1 VSAPAATRPKGGTQ
15 SHGSSGNAPAGAPRR
30 RHKGGHDEEHV
41 NHERWLVSYSD
52 MITVLMALFIVLFA
66 ISQVD
71 QQKYVALRDS
81 LAAGFDTNANPS
93 VLDGTSGTRDGQSIE
108 PKTSAAQGTAGMVN
122 ADAGLG
128 QQGSDPTVAQAPDAA
143 TAVPAVDPTLLAA
156 AQAEA
161 ARLEGLRDQLAAQL
175 SANGLGE
182 TVRFRINERG
192 LVMGLVADDVFFASA
207 SAVLTP
213 TAAAVLDVSGP
224 TLVAIPENV
233 SVEGHANSVPVSG
246 RYPTNW
252 ELSSDRATQVLR
264 HLVETDGMPPTRI
277 MAVGFGDA
285 RPLVAGDTPEAL
297 VANRRVDLV
306 ILSSAPEQV
315 RNLLPAVLGTEGQ

>member
-1 VSAPAATRPKGGTQ
+1 MSAPAATRPKGGTS
-15 SHGSSGNAPAGAPRR
+15 SHGSSAHATKSAPRR
-30 RHKGGHDEEHV
+30 RHKGGHEEEHV

-71 QQKYVALRDS
+71 QQKYVELRDS
-81 LAAGFDTNANPS
+81 LAAGFNTSSNPS
-93 VLDGTSGTRDGQSIE
+93 ILDGTSGTLDGQSIE

-128 QQGSDPTVAQAPDAA
+128 QQGANPSPPRVAADPDP
-143 TAVPAVDPTLLAA
+143 PGVDPEVLAA

-161 ARLEGLRDQLAAQL
+161 ARLQGLRDQLAAQL
-175 SANGLGE
+175 AANGLGD

-192 LVMGLVADDVFFASA
+192 LVMGLVADDVFFAAA

-213 TAAAVLDVSGP
+213 TAARVLDVSGP

-233 SVEGHANSVPVSG
+233 SVEGHANTVPVSG

-264 HLVETDGMPPTRI
+264 HLVEADGMPANRI

-285 RPLVAGDTPEAL
+285 RPLVAGDGPEAL
-297 VANRRVDLV
+297 TANRRVDLV

-315 RNLLPAVLGTEGQ
+315 RNLLPAVLGTEG

>member
-15 SHGSSGNAPAGAPRR
+15 SHGSSGHAPAGAPRR
-30 RHKGGHDEEHV
+30 RHKGGHEEEHV

-81 LAAGFDTNANPS
+81 LAAGFNTNSNPS
-93 VLDGTSGTRDGQSIE
+93 ILDGTSGTLDGQSIE
-108 PKTSAAQGTAGMVN
+108 PKTSAAEGTAGMVN

-128 QQGSDPTVAQAPDAA
+128 QQGANPSPPRVAADPDP
-143 TAVPAVDPTLLAA
+143 PGVDPEVLAA
-156 AQAEA
+156 AQQEA
-161 ARLEGLRDQLAAQL
+161 ARLQGLRDQLAAQL
-175 SANGLGE
+175 AANGLGD

-192 LVMGLVADDVFFASA
+192 LVMGLVADDVFFAAA

-213 TAAAVLDVSGP
+213 TAARVLDVSGP

-233 SVEGHANSVPVSG
+233 SVEGHANTVPVSG

-264 HLVETDGMPPTRI
+264 HLVEADGMPGNRI

-285 RPLVAGDTPEAL
+285 RPLVAGDSPEAL
-297 VANRRVDLV
+297 AANRRVDLV

-315 RNLLPAVLGTEGQ
+315 RNLLPAVLGTEG